1 MHELDRSAS
10 AVDKVLRRHYGS
22 TLAKEVRSVIGD
34 ANNDLLSRTHELIR
48 EYWSKGIRLGNK
60 HGDLPEIGMTGVALN
75 GRLTY
80 NFNTTVAQEVEK
92 ILGPHVKP
100 LTLGKVK
107 KVVAKYLRKGVRLHR
122 KFGRIPE
129 LEMSSHNLADRL
141 KRNFRVTLTEMVEE
155 VASGKAG

>member
-1 MHELDRSAS
+1 
-10 AVDKVLRRHYGS
+10 
-22 TLAKEVRSVIGD
+22 
-34 ANNDLLSRTHELIR
+34 
-48 EYWSKGIRLGNK
+48 
-60 HGDLPEIGMTGVALN
+60 MTSYALN

-129 LEMSSHNLADRL
+129 LAMSSHNLADRL
-141 KRNFRVTLTEMVEE
+141 KRNFRVTLTEVVEE